1 MRKVTK
7 EMVRGW
13 IDNDKNKAIHVLKEI
28 ANSYND
34 KIPWSPS
41 ILNNDINLSWDN
53 KNWKVKK

>member
-7 EMVRGW
+7 EMVRDW
-13 IDNDKNKAIHVLKEI
+13 IGNDKNKAIHVLKEI

-41 ILNNDINLSWDN
+41 ILNNDINLTWDN
-53 KNWKVKK
+53 NNWKVDK